1 MKKLILINGT
11 MGVGKSTVSGELM
24 KLIPPSVYLDGDW
37 CWNMNPFVVNE
48 ENKQMVMRN
57 IGFLLRSY
65 LQNTG
70 YEYVIFCWVMH
81 QEQIVKQVLEQ
92 VKDLL
97 FQPFLFTLTCS
108 PEALKNRLTNRMQA
122 EGKTDIPQKA
132 AESINRLKLYDKMES
147 IKIDVT
153 DITPLQAAERIKAQ
167 IFRERETAL

>member
-11 MGVGKSTVSGELM
+11 MGVGKSTVSKELM
-24 KLIPPSVYLDGDW
+24 KRLQPSVYLDGDW

-48 ENKQMVMRN
+48 ENKQMVLRN

-65 LQNTG
+65 LENSS

-92 VKDLL
+92 VKGLL
-97 FQPFLFTLTCS
+97 FQPFVFTLTCS
-108 PEALKNRLTNRMQA
+108 KDALRNRLTSRMNA
-122 EGKTDIPQKA
+122 EGKTDIPQKVE
-132 AESINRLKLYDKMES
+132 ESIIRLKLYDKMES

-153 DITPLQAAERIKAQ
+153 DVTPLQAADSTARQ
-167 IFRERETAL
+167 IFTVES

>member
-11 MGVGKSTVSGELM
+11 MGVGKSTVSKELI
-24 KLIPPSVYLDGDW
+24 KRLQPSVYLDGDW

-48 ENKQMVMRN
+48 ENKQMVLRN

-65 LQNTG
+65 LENSS

-92 VKDLL
+92 VKGLL
-97 FQPFLFTLTCS
+97 FQPFVFTLTCS
-108 PEALKNRLTNRMQA
+108 KDALRKRLTSRMNA
-122 EGKTDIPQKA
+122 EGKTDIPQKVE
-132 AESINRLKLYDKMES
+132 ESIIRLKLYDKMES

-153 DITPLQAAERIKAQ
+153 DVTPLQAADSIARQ
-167 IFRERETAL
+167 IFTVES